1 MERSTEDGPWTR
13 GGFLYSSQ
21 NWMDSISD
29 TPLTSAEDQMLCDV
43 NSGTGYLINAWS
55 SRKVCQHKSK
65 AVYYRG
71 IPKVTPSPPPSS
83 GKKWLPE
90 SNVNFFPFLLNPES
104 NGPSVRSGLL
114 KKSLKEKVF
123 SVVNSGSCEQPDCRT
138 EQWLEELSVLFLFI
152 SNWVFLETMI

>member
-1 MERSTEDGPWTR
+1 MDWSTEDGPWIR

-65 AVYYRG
+65 AV
-71 IPKVTPSPPPSS
+71 
-83 GKKWLPE
+83 
-90 SNVNFFPFLLNPES
+90 
-104 NGPSVRSGLL
+104 
-114 KKSLKEKVF
+114 
-123 SVVNSGSCEQPDCRT
+123 
-138 EQWLEELSVLFLFI
+138 
-152 SNWVFLETMI
+152 